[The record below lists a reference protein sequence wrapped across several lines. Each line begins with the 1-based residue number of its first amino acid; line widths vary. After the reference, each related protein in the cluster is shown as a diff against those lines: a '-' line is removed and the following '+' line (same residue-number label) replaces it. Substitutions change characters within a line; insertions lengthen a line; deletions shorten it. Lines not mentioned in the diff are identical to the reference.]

1 MKHIA
6 ITENHLYS
14 KAYTKG
20 KKHVSKSLVAYALK
34 DYHAKRL
41 MLANPRHEY
50 INRVGLTVSKKLGG
64 AVVRNRIKRVLR
76 EALRQVE
83 KEYQVEKGYLLV
95 LVARAGCEKRKSTEV
110 KKELEKSLIQ
120 IGLIKTGQANA

>member
-14 KAYTKG
+14 KVYAKG
-20 KKHVSKSLVAYALK
+20 KKQVTKSVVAYALK

-41 MLANPRHEY
+41 MCANPLKKY
-50 INRVGLTVSKKLGG
+50 VNRVGLTVSKKLGG

-83 KEYQVEKGYLLV
+83 KENQVEKGYLLV
-95 LVARAGCEKRKSTEV
+95 LVARAGCEKKKSTEI
-110 KKELEKSLIQ
+110 KKELEKALLS
-120 IGLIKTGQANA
+120 IGLIKTNGQAE

>member
-14 KAYTKG
+14 KVYAKG
-20 KKHVSKSLVAYALK
+20 KKSASKSVVVYALK

-41 MLANPRHEY
+41 MCQNPRKEY
-50 INRVGLTVSKKLGG
+50 LNRVGLTVSKKLGG

-83 KEYQVEKGYLLV
+83 KEHQVQKGYLLV
-95 LVARAGCEKRKSTEV
+95 LVARAGCEKKKSTDI
-110 KKELEKSLIQ
+110 KKELEKSLLQ
-120 IGLIKTGQANA
+120 IGLLPTDGQAK